1 MSTHNIYLLDT
12 CICIALLKKKQN
24 VVQRLRKVGINNCKI
39 SDITLA
45 ELYFGA
51 IKGVTI
57 DKFVADS
64 SLDDLVKELRTE
76 IDATKGSAFE
86 LKQNPGY

>member
-1 MSTHNIYLLDT
+1 M
-12 CICIALLKKKQN
+12 KQIL
-24 VVQRLRKVGINNCKI
+24 V
-39 SDITLA
+39 
-45 ELYFGA
+45 A